1 MAQLARPL
9 LHPERPAP
17 EKLAG
22 LNKET
27 GQKKGCAMIGAERPE
42 HGPGGLAAWFAGL
55 LATASPAPV
64 MADRKTIALFDL
76 ARQVAPG
83 RATVLVTGPSGAGKE
98 VVARFLHDE
107 SPRRRQPFLALN
119 CAALPETMLEA
130 MLFGHERGA
139 FTGAQGASAGLFR
152 AASGGTL
159 FLDELGELPLS
170 LQAKLLRAVELG
182 EVLPLG
188 ATAPVTVD
196 VRLVAATNR
205 NLAAEVAAGRFRAD
219 LYWRLAV
226 FPLAIPPLA
235 ERPADILPLAA
246 MLLRRNGV
254 VAAPTMGALQALLSH
269 DWPGNVRELSN
280 VLERAA
286 ILAGGQPIATHHIGI
301 EVRQPA
307 ASSLADDL
315 RQHET
320 QALQTALAET
330 DGRRSEAAARLG
342 ISERALRYKLA
353 ALAGRPRN
361 PARAGASARL
371 VLA

>member
-1 MAQLARPL
+1 MEDWIDGDPSQPT
-9 LHPERPAP
+9 PP
-17 EKLAG
+17 
-22 LNKET
+22 
-27 GQKKGCAMIGAERPE
+27 AERHQGRNADWRHLFNRDVISMPDKWE
-42 HGPGGLAAWFAGL
+42 YPWYAAWD
-55 LATASPAPV
+55 LAFHTVALAMVAVVFSVINALTLSPA
-64 MADRKTIALFDL
+64 
-76 ARQVAPG
+76 
-83 RATVLVTGPSGAGKE
+83 
-98 VVARFLHDE
+98 
-107 SPRRRQPFLALN
+107 
-119 CAALPETMLEA
+119 
-130 MLFGHERGA
+130 
-139 FTGAQGASAGLFR
+139 
-152 AASGGTL
+152 
-159 FLDELGELPLS
+159 
-170 LQAKLLRAVELG
+170 
-182 EVLPLG
+182 
-188 ATAPVTVD
+188 
-196 VRLVAATNR
+196 
-205 NLAAEVAAGRFRAD
+205 
-219 LYWRLAV
+219 
-226 FPLAIPPLA
+226 
-235 ERPADILPLAA
+235 LAA